1 MKEVRAVDVAA
12 DGYGSVAIL
21 FENDAGILVEILRCG
36 VIDNLRDAEAV
47 AVIVVLD
54 DRAVLGDG
62 PNQLVT

>member
-12 DGYGSVAIL
+12 EGYGSVAIL

-47 AVIVVLD
+47 AVIDILD
-54 DRAVLGDG
+54 NGAVLGDG
-62 PNQLVT
+62 ADQLVT